1 MTRILVIFGEMV
13 VSMSI
18 AEAKS
23 QFSALIDRAE
33 AGEEVTITR
42 HGKPVAKVVPVRTEH
57 DRERARRAF
66 EGMRKLREEATLGG
80 LTIKELRDEG
90 RK

>member
-1 MTRILVIFGEMV
+1 MSI
-13 VSMSI
+13 SI

-23 QFSALIDRAE
+23 HFAAVIERAA

-42 HGKPVAKVVPVRTEH
+42 HGKPVAKVVPVRSDR

-66 EGMRKLREEATLGG
+66 EDMIKLRNETGASLGG
-80 LTIKELRDEG
+80 LDWRTLRDEG

>member
-1 MTRILVIFGEMV
+1 M
-13 VSMSI
+13 SMSI

-23 QFSALIDRAE
+23 QFSSVIDRAA

-42 HGKPVAKVVPVRTEH
+42 HGKPVAKVVPVRPPRDPDRVREVFRQMAELR
-57 DRERARRAF
+57 DRE
-66 EGMRKLREEATLGG
+66 GATLGD
-80 LTIKELRDEG
+80 LSWKELRDEG